1 MERKNREG
9 KQMKQIDL
17 TKGKVWQVLL
27 KLALPLMGT
36 SLLQFTYQLIDTL
49 FVGHLGSNSVAS
61 VGSSSFFIGIGYALN
76 AMIVIGAG
84 IKVSHAV
91 GRNEKGEVAAYIRAG
106 MIFNALLGIS
116 YMLILLLFGKKLI
129 GFLHLGNSQVE
140 KEGYFYL
147 AWSAPMLLLAF
158 FNTLF
163 ARVLGSLGNT
173 KTPLIVSMI
182 GIVAN
187 IILDPLFIYTLKLGV
202 VGAAIATLIANL
214 LMFGYYI
221 RLGRKLFTSDTITC
235 DNITCDSIGGRFSVA
250 EDGRRIKEM
259 VALGW
264 PMSYQRV
271 LFTLINIVLARMI
284 AQFGTEAI
292 AAQKI
297 GLQIESVVYMVT
309 GGLNGAMA
317 SFTGQNY
324 GACQPKRIQKGY
336 KAALGLGMTY
346 AFLSMIVFLTFS
358 KQLAHLFVTD
368 EKTIVMIVSYLSVIA
383 YSQIFNAMEMISNG
397 LFTGMGSP
405 KIPARVSV
413 IFTALRIPLAWLL
426 SQRIG
431 VQGIWWAISCST
443 MLKGMVLYVLYHLKG
458 RQMIKNLGEIG

>member
-1 MERKNREG
+1 
-9 KQMKQIDL
+9 MKQIDL

-91 GRNEKGEVAAYIRAG
+91 GRSEKGEVAAYIRSG

-129 GFLHLGNSQVE
+129 GFLHLGNSEVE
-140 KEGYFYL
+140 SKSYLYL
-147 AWSAPMLLLAF
+147 AWSAPMLFLAF

-221 RLGRKLFTSDTITC
+221 RLGRKLFASDVITSDPITC
-235 DNITCDSIGGRFSVA
+235 DRITCDRMGRRFSVA

-259 VALGW
+259 VVLGW

-324 GACQPKRIQKGY
+324 GACEPKRIQKGY

-368 EKTIVMIVSYLSVIA
+368 EKTIVIIISYLSVIA
-383 YSQIFNAMEMISNG
+383 YSQIFNAIEMISNG

-426 SQRIG
+426 SHRIG

-443 MLKGMVLYVLYHLKG
+443 MLKGMVLYGLYHLKG
-458 RQMIKNLGEIG
+458 KQMIKQLGNQ